1 MFFPFCGAAPGAA
14 GPTGR
19 ACPGEHRPYSLPLAA
34 SGNILVMG
42 GLWKLVEVLGPN
54 VLRLITEKQDGKG
67 DARSVTWKPSSQH
80 AGEKRGVAGLLLG
93 RLQARML

>member
-1 MFFPFCGAAPGAA
+1 MPLCGAAPGAA

-19 ACPGEHRPYSLPLAA
+19 ACPGEHRPHSLPLAA

-67 DARSVTWKPSSQH
+67 DARSVKVLIVSHSGCVTLEQ
-80 AGEKRGVAGLLLG
+80 VI
-93 RLQARML
+93 